1 VPQYLIGDAA
11 GEHEAEVRALGD
23 GTYEVTV
30 DGRTVTVDACAVE
43 HSVWSF
49 IVEGDCYEVHAS
61 RHRDRYRL
69 LIGGEHH
76 ELTARNS
83 RVRGVFSTGAGV
95 VTGRQVVHAP
105 MPGRVARILAN
116 LGDVV
121 TAGQPLL
128 TLEAMK
134 MENQLRS
141 PIDGTVVEIQ
151 ITEGQ
156 VVATGEK
163 LVVVE

>member
-1 VPQYLIGDAA
+1 MPQYLIDDGA
-11 GEHEAEVRALGD
+11 GEHEAEVRAVGD
-23 GTYEVTV
+23 GIYEVTI
-30 DGRTVTVDACAVE
+30 DGRAVLVDACLVE
-43 HSVWSF
+43 RSVWSF
-49 IVEGDCYEVHAS
+49 IVEGGCFEVHAS
-61 RHRDRYRL
+61 RQRDRYRL

-76 ELTARNS
+76 ELTARNH
-83 RVRGVFSTGAGV
+83 RIRGVFSTGAGV
-95 VTGRQVVHAP
+95 VAGRQVVHAP

-121 TAGQPLL
+121 TTGQPLL

-141 PIDGTVVEIQ
+141 PIDGTVVAIEIA
-151 ITEGQ
+151 EGQ